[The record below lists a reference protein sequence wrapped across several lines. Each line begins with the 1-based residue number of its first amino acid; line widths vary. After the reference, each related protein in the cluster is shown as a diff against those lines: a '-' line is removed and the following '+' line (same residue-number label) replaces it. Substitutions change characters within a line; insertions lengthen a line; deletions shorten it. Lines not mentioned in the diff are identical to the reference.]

1 MRRRAWLGGLL
12 AGGAGLAGLWL
23 WRNRRPPEI
32 SEADFAA
39 HFARPLPPP
48 PEGVSVYHLGHSLVG
63 RDMPAILAQLAPH
76 DYALQLGWGTS
87 LRGHW
92 TGDIPGFT
100 EENNDAHFRPA
111 AQALDSGEYPV
122 VVLTEMVEI
131 RDAIR
136 YFDSPEFLARWV
148 ARIRKARPEARV
160 YLYETWHRLDD
171 PEGWLDRLD
180 RDLPRYWEGALLRG
194 AKAWAGVGTIH
205 VIPGG
210 QVMAAVTRAAE
221 QGQIAGL
228 TSRTQLFAKD
238 DEGRPDPIHFND
250 IGAVL
255 MALTHYAVI
264 YQRPPPD
271 LPRDLRRADGS
282 LVTPMATETV
292 QALQEIVWQVVTSY
306 APTGVPQ
313 RGTP

>member
-1 MRRRAWLGGLL
+1 MRRRTWLGGLL
-12 AGGAGLAGLWL
+12 AGVAGLAGLWL
-23 WRNRRPPEI
+23 WRNRRPAAI
-32 SEADFAA
+32 SDAAFAA
-39 HFARPLPPP
+39 HFSRPLPPP
-48 PEGVSVYHLGHSLVG
+48 PERVAVYHLGHSLVG

-76 DYALQLGWGTS
+76 DYALQLGWGAS

-92 TGDIPGFT
+92 TGDVAGFA
-100 EENNDAHFRPA
+100 EENTDAHFRPA
-111 AQALDSGEYPV
+111 SEAIDSGDYPV

-136 YFDSPEFLARWV
+136 YFDSPEYLARWV
-148 ARIRKARPEARV
+148 ARIRAARPDTRV

-180 RDLPRYWEGALLRG
+180 RDLARYWEGSLLRG
-194 AKAWAGVGTIH
+194 AKAWQGVGTIH

-210 QVMAAVTRAAE
+210 QVMAAVVRAAE
-221 QGQIAGL
+221 QGRLPGL
-228 TSRTQLFAKD
+228 TSRTQLFATD
-238 DEGRPDPIHFND
+238 DEGLPDPIHFND

-255 MALTHYAVI
+255 MAFTHYAVI
-264 YQRPPPD
+264 YQRSAPD
-271 LPRDLRRADGS
+271 LPVGLHRADGS
-282 LVTPMATETV
+282 LVTPLAPETV
-292 QALQEIVWQVVTSY
+292 RALQEIVWQVVTSY